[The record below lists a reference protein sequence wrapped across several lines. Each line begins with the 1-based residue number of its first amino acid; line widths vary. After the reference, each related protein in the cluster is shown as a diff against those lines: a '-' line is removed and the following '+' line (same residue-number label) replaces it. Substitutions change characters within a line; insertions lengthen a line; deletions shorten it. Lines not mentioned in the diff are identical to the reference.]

1 MISFTFSAAILL
13 ALAASC
19 CALSGY
25 FLWQEI
31 GEVNRKLSDAEQ
43 ISYWGMHLLKMA
55 RIRKEYRRLYPSGKI
70 DLMSRIFQYATFAFL
85 ALSLIPLV
93 LLCYKMDPHLL

>member
-1 MISFTFSAAILL
+1 MISFTFPAAILL

-19 CALSGY
+19 CALSGF

-43 ISYWGMHLLKMA
+43 ISYWGMHLSYWGMHPLKMA

-70 DLMSRIFQYATFAFL
+70 DLMRRIFQYATFAFL
-85 ALSLIPLV
+85 ALSLIPLGFFR
-93 LLCYKMDPHLL
+93 